1 MRPIL
6 FCAVAFAAVACNAK
20 ELEDQNKKLGDDLKV
35 CQTNLKNSEQAQRNL
50 QHKLAD
56 TLAQADKAPPPA
68 QNADETAKALG
79 IKPGDKLYATFVTSM
94 GTLTAELYWEK
105 APATV
110 LNFVGLA
117 EGTKEWTD
125 PKSGSKV
132 KKPLYDGTI
141 FHRVIPDFMIQ
152 GGDPLGNG
160 TGGPGYKFADETK
173 NGLALDDRGI
183 LAMAN
188 SGPNTNG
195 SQFFIT
201 EKATPWLTGHH
212 TVFGKVT
219 DGADLIPK
227 ITRVEKDPN
236 DPNKSKP
243 KQDIILKKVLIGR
256 GAPKK
261 A

>member
-1 MRPIL
+1 MTRL
-6 FCAVAFAAVACNAK
+6 LVLAAGVFLLAAGK
-20 ELEDQNKKLGDDLKV
+20 NKGSKD
-35 CQTNLKNSEQAQRNL
+35 
-50 QHKLAD
+50 
-56 TLAQADKAPPPA
+56 
-68 QNADETAKALG
+68 
-79 IKPGDKLYATFVTSM
+79 LYATFVTSQ
-94 GTLTAELYWEK
+94 GKIGVRLFPAEK
-105 APATV
+105 PNAV
-110 LNFVGLA
+110 KNFVELA
-117 EGTKEWTD
+117 EGKKEGTD
-125 PKSGSKV
+125 PRTSKKS
-132 KKPLYDGTI
+132 KKPLYDGTV

-173 NGLALDDRGI
+173 NGLPLDDRGI

-212 TVFGKVT
+212 TVFGKIT

-236 DPNKSKP
+236 DPQHSKP
-243 KQDIILKKVLIGR
+243 KVDIVLKKVLIGR